1 MKNLK
6 RVLFFVFIFILLL
19 ISFSLNWVAANFNG
33 VGFDEIL
40 FHLHMPLNGAES
52 YVKNYLH
59 KALLPAAGI
68 LAEILVAIVFVKVFL
83 DMKPALRD
91 KLRAFFSPI
100 IKHSSLIGLLIIIVW
115 FSAASYRAQ
124 SWFGLY
130 DYIRSSLQHSSFF
143 DQEYVDP
150 STVSITFPEKKRNLI
165 YIIMESAES
174 SSQDIQNGGLMET
187 NLIPE
192 MTEIAKENISFS
204 QSDLIEGAAVAP
216 LCGWTMAGI
225 FCESTGLPLKSY
237 SVMKG
242 F

>member
-6 RVLFFVFIFILLL
+6 RVLFFFFIFLLLL

-40 FHLHMPLNGAES
+40 FHLRMPLNGAGS
-52 YVKNYLH
+52 YVNNYLH

-68 LAEILVAIVFVKVFL
+68 LVEILVAIVFIKVFL

-91 KLRAFFSPI
+91 KLRAFFSPV
-100 IKHSSLIGLLIIIVW
+100 IKYTSLIGAAIIIVW

-150 STVSITFPEKKRNLI
+150 TTVAITFPEKKRNLI

-174 SSQDIQNGGLMET
+174 SSQDIRNGGLLET
-187 NLIPE
+187 NLISE
-192 MTEIAKENISFS
+192 MTEIAKDNVSFS
-204 QSDLIEGAAVAP
+204 QSDLV
-216 LCGWTMAGI
+216 
-225 FCESTGLPLKSY
+225 
-237 SVMKG
+237 
-242 F
+242 